1 MENEKKISYY
11 EKNKEL
17 IKLKQIE
24 YNKNNPEKIKANAKK
39 YREKNAENER
49 IRALKNY
56 EANKEKSIAYTIKWQ
71 KENKDKRNQ
80 HLREK
85 RALAKLASGKPPRE
99 PKPKPVKVPRVPK
112 TPEQIKESR
121 KAYYHKR
128 MANDPL
134 FRVRK
139 NVRSLISM
147 SIKNTGNKKSL
158 KSELILGC
166 TFQQFK
172 EHLESQFESWMNWD
186 NFGNPKD
193 GIFEPNKT
201 WDIDHIIPT
210 SSALT
215 ESDIIKL
222 NHYTNL
228 KPLCTYINRWVK
240 GSKL

>member
-1 MENEKKISYY
+1 MKDEKKITYY
-11 EKNKEL
+11 EKNKEQ
-17 IKLKQIE
+17 IKFKQIE
-24 YNKNNPEKIKANAKK
+24 HRKNNAEKIKAIAKK

-71 KENKDKRNQ
+71 QENKDKRNQ
-80 HLREK
+80 RLKEQ
-85 RALAKLASGKPPRE
+85 RALVRLAKPAKE
-99 PKPKPVKVPRVPK
+99 PKPVKIPRVPK
-112 TPEQIKESR
+112 TPEQIKERR
-121 KAYYHKR
+121 KAYYDNK

-172 EHLESQFESWMNWD
+172 EHLESQFEDWMNWD

-193 GIFEPNKT
+193 GIFAPNKT
-201 WDIDHIIPT
+201 WDIDHIIPS

-215 ESDIIKL
+215 ESDIINL

-228 KPLCTYINRWVK
+228 KPLCTYVNRWVK